1 MGAQAR
7 FDLWRKRQSDYYL
20 LGPMPDPQ
28 SSTIIEA
35 MAATKR
41 ERARAYDQLTKLDCD
56 RRMAMILKVYESS
69 L

>member
-1 MGAQAR
+1 MGAQAK
-7 FDLWRKRQSDYYL
+7 FDLWRKRKSEYQL

-35 MAATKR
+35 MAATQR
-41 ERARAYDQLTKLDCD
+41 EKARAYDQLTKLDCD
-56 RRMAMILKVYESS
+56 RRLGQILKVYESS

>member
-7 FDLWRKRQSDYYL
+7 FDLWRKRKSDYQL

-35 MAATKR
+35 LAATKR
-41 ERARAYDQLTKLDCD
+41 ERARCYDQLSKLDCD
-56 RRMAMILKVYESS
+56 RRMAMILRVYESS